1 MMRVFA
7 FACASFA
14 DLALTE
20 KIVLAQDDNYPP
32 YAERD
37 ATGGLS
43 GFGHDVAMGM
53 DAMCEDIEIEVVY
66 TPWSACWSSA
76 GGGTLGEGLE
86 NGTFDACMTY
96 THTQGIRNKYAD
108 FSHGILNVN
117 KAAGLMV
124 LLDERGQPKV
134 DGQSDLNG
142 VKVVDVGG
150 WAPTADG
157 LGFVTNK
164 CTGGKYSSNH
174 TLLVADG
181 NDAAMQMLRDS
192 AADAMFVYADQG
204 YRFSKEC
211 DDPNVSPTW
220 NCTLWK
226 GFGVEYAYVQTGQF
240 GYVVNG
246 TTLALAK
253 KGSGVPEKLNPCLEK
268 FMRSKS
274 YYDVCV
280 KYDLVDSCYVNEFFP
295 NSGIVIHPY
304 NQPTDEHTTGCEDG
318 FCACTGATSESDH
331 PLSSGASSRTLSVV
345 LASLLL
351 AFLF

>member
-1 MMRVFA
+1 
-7 FACASFA
+7 
-14 DLALTE
+14 
-20 KIVLAQDDNYPP
+20 
-32 YAERD
+32 
-37 ATGGLS
+37 
-43 GFGHDVAMGM
+43 
-53 DAMCEDIEIEVVY
+53 
-66 TPWSACWSSA
+66 
-76 GGGTLGEGLE
+76 
-86 NGTFDACMTY
+86 MTY

-220 NCTLWK
+220 DCTLWK